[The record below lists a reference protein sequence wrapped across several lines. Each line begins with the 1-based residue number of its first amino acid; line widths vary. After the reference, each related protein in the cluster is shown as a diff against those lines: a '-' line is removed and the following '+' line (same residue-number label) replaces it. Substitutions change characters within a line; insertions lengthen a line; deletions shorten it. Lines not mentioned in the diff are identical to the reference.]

1 MNSGAFESIFLLWN
15 LKGYH
20 PAFTSPAR
28 VPGVGSER
36 ITADGSFVT
45 FSFRGSNREVSAVIQ
60 LRLVTL

>member
-1 MNSGAFESIFLLWN
+1 MNSGAFESIFLLRN

-28 VPGVGSER
+28 VAGVSRER
-36 ITADGSFVT
+36 IRADGYFVT
-45 FSFRGSNREVSAVIQ
+45 FSFRGNNREVSAVIQ